1 MADATPPE
9 PKINKEEALRIASE
23 EPIVQTFM
31 GDIDNLRQVVLENLH
46 FWSVIYRAR
55 DVEAQH
61 GFQLEVKVCK
71 KTGRVTE
78 THAHPVNL
86 R

>member
-1 MADATPPE
+1 MADVIPPE
-9 PKINKEEALRIASE
+9 ATINREDAIKIAAE

-31 GDIDNLRQVVLENLH
+31 GDIDNLRQVVLENPQ
-46 FWSVIYRAR
+46 FFSIIYRAR
-55 DVEAQH
+55 DAEAQH

-78 THAHPVNL
+78 THAHPVSL

>member
-1 MADATPPE
+1 MADAKPPE
-9 PKINKEEALRIASE
+9 PKISREEAQKIASE

-31 GDIDNLRQVVLENLH
+31 GDVENLRQVTLENPQ
-46 FWSVIYRAR
+46 FWCVIYRAR
-55 DVEAQH
+55 DLEAQY

-71 KTGRVTE
+71 QTGRVTE